1 MSKKLPWIIF
11 AVMAVWALAGLRAPK
26 GKGEFN
32 ATDFGRLPVVLNG
45 RLQPLDSVA
54 RNSLLL
60 MRTRRSVS
68 YQETNANGNPERKRL
83 GATPWLME
91 VLMRPELADTRP
103 IFRIDNPQLKDLLG
117 LPGDPGEHYFAWN
130 DLAPKV
136 MEFDKE
142 AQRAGQVESKLRNP
156 YERAAVQL
164 HQGLILYQ
172 RLKNSLQTE
181 DTHNFAAD
189 LKAFQ
194 AAAKPG
200 LIAFAASHGSTDFNQ
215 DALRSM
221 AQYLQR
227 YERVARMA
235 YPLMIPPANPV
246 EDPTG
251 WRSVGD
257 ALLEPVREVIGSVG
271 SGDPVDVPEK
281 IEWQPELAMWAAMS
295 TAFHDNDPVAF
306 NAALGEYRERLAS
319 TLPEAVSKGRNEY
332 VYNQWEP
339 FYRSTIVYVLAFL
352 VGCGSW
358 FAWFRPMN
366 RTATLLLW
374 LAFGLHTA
382 GMFYRIVLEGRPP
395 VTNLYSSAVFVGW
408 GAAFLGLILESR
420 FRNSIGVV
428 MAAVVGVATQIIA
441 FNLSE
446 SGDTM
451 EMMRAVLDSNFW
463 LATHVITITIG
474 YSAMFVAGCLAI
486 LYIVRGVF
494 TKSLDEAT
502 RRSVESMVYGVIC
515 FATFFSFVGTILGGI
530 WADQSWGRFWGWD
543 VKENGA
549 LLIVLWC
556 AIILHARWGG
566 LVKGRGLM
574 NLAIGGNIVTA
585 FSWFGVNML
594 GVGLHSYGFMDAAF
608 KWLMIFNFSQ
618 LAIIGLGLLPMNY
631 WASFRHRGG
640 TAPKAGRGKRAQAG
654 AGA

>member
-1 MSKKLPWIIF
+1 MSKKLPWIIL
-11 AVMAVWALAGLRAPK
+11 AVMALWALASLRVPK
-26 GKGEFN
+26 DKSGFN
-32 ATDFGRLPVVLNG
+32 TADFGRLPVVLNG

-68 YQETNANGNPERKRL
+68 FEETNANGNKVRKRL
-83 GATPWLME
+83 PATPWLME
-91 VLMRPELADTRP
+91 VLMRPEVADTRP
-103 IFRIDNPQLKDLLG
+103 TFRLDNPQLKDLLG
-117 LPGDPGEHYFAWN
+117 LPGDPGKHYFSWN

-142 AQRAGQVESKLRNP
+142 AQRSAQVEGTLRNP
-156 YERAAVQL
+156 YERSVVQL

-181 DTHNFAAD
+181 DTHDFAAD
-189 LKAFQ
+189 FKAFQ

-200 LIAFAASHGSTDFNQ
+200 LTAFAASHGNSEFDQ

-221 AQYLQR
+221 AEYLQR
-227 YERVARMA
+227 YEKVSRMA
-235 YPLMIPPANPV
+235 YPLMIPPT
-246 EDPTG
+246 DPAEHPNG

-257 ALLEPVREVIGSVG
+257 SLLDPVREVISGVG
-271 SGDPVDVPEK
+271 NGETPKLPDR
-281 IEWQPELAMWAAMS
+281 IEWQPALTMWAAMS
-295 TAFHDNDPVAF
+295 TAYHNGDSVAF
-306 NAALGEYRERLAS
+306 NAALSEYRQRLDS
-319 TLPEAVSKGRNEY
+319 ILPEAIDKGQSEY
-332 VYNQWEP
+332 VYNQWQP
-339 FYRSTIVYVLAFL
+339 FLRSTIVYVLAFL

-358 FAWFRPMN
+358 FAWFRPLN
-366 RTATLLLW
+366 RTALLLLA
-374 LAFGLHTA
+374 LAFALHTA
-382 GMFYRIVLEGRPP
+382 GMLYRIVLEGRPP

-408 GAAFLGLILESR
+408 GAVLVGLLLEAW

-428 MAAVVGVATQIIA
+428 MAAAVGFITQIIA

-463 LATHVITITIG
+463 LSTHVISITIG
-474 YSAMFVAGCLAI
+474 YSAMFVAGFLGI

-494 TKSLDEAT
+494 TRSLDEAT

-566 LVKGRGLM
+566 LVRGRGLM
-574 NLAIGGNIVTA
+574 NLAIAGNIVTA

-608 KWLMIFNFSQ
+608 KWLMAFNVSQ
-618 LAIIGLGLLPMNY
+618 LAIIGVGLLPLES
-631 WASFRHRGG
+631 WASHRKTG
-640 TAPKAGRGKRAQAG
+640 TPAPRGRSKRAHAG

>member
-1 MSKKLPWIIF
+1 MSKKLPWIIL
-11 AVMAVWALAGLRAPK
+11 AVMALWALAGLRAPK
-26 GKGEFN
+26 DKSGFD
-32 ATDFGRLPVVLNG
+32 TVDFGRLPVLLNG

-54 RNSLLL
+54 RNSLLI

-68 YQETNANGNPERKRL
+68 YEETDAGGKKVRRRL
-83 GATPWLME
+83 AATPWLME
-91 VLMRPELADTRP
+91 VMMRPEVADTRP
-103 IFRIDNPQLKDLLG
+103 TFRIDNPQLRDLFG
-117 LPGDPGEHYFAWN
+117 LPGDPGKHYFSWN

-142 AQRAGQVESKLRNP
+142 AQRAGKVEGKVRSTF
-156 YERAAVQL
+156 ERAAVQL

-181 DTHNFAAD
+181 DTHDFAAD

-200 LIAFAASHGSTDFNQ
+200 LKAFAASHGSSDFDQ

-221 AQYLQR
+221 AGYLQR
-227 YERVARMA
+227 YEQVSRMA
-235 YPLMIPPANPV
+235 YPLMIPPADPV
-246 EDPTG
+246 KDPTG

-257 ALLEPVREVIGSVG
+257 SLLDPVREIISGVG
-271 SGDPVDVPEK
+271 NGEPAKVPEQ
-281 IEWQPELAMWAAMS
+281 IQWQPELGLWAAMS
-295 TAFHDNDPVAF
+295 TAYHNNEPAVF
-306 NAALGEYRERLAS
+306 NAALSGYRQRLAS
-319 TLPEAVSKGRNEY
+319 ILPEAVAKGRNEY

-339 FYRSTIVYVLAFL
+339 FYRSTIVYVLTFL

-358 FAWFRPMN
+358 FAWFRPLN
-366 RTATLLLW
+366 RTALLLLW
-374 LAFGLHTA
+374 LAFALHTA
-382 GMFYRIVLEGRPP
+382 GMLYRIVLEGRPP

-408 GAAFLGLILESR
+408 GAVCIGLILESK

-428 MAAVVGVATQIIA
+428 MAAAVGFTTQIIA

-463 LATHVITITIG
+463 LTVHVITITIG
-474 YSAMFVAGCLAI
+474 YSAVFVAGFLAI

-494 TKSLDEAT
+494 TRSLDDAT

-515 FATFFSFVGTILGGI
+515 FATFFSFVGTVTGGI

-556 AIILHARWGG
+556 AILLHARWAG

-608 KWLMIFNFSQ
+608 KWLMIFIVSQ
-618 LAIIGLGLLPMNY
+618 LALIGVGLLPLTS
-631 WASFRHRGG
+631 WASFRRIGNAPTRGG
-640 TAPKAGRGKRAQAG
+640 GKRAHAG